1 MSEITVADPIHET
14 NTTRALTT
22 STSTSHDTSPEPFD
36 SERVPVTLGTDIRS
50 FLRVANRVEP
60 HDPRIAYLCRV
71 HAFEMAHIKDTY
83 STGRG
88 VRQFKTA
95 LLQRLEQDEVTTIAK
110 RKEKSD
116 LGELRRVHRHYKNII
131 DQRSDSWD
139 LENREV
145 TNAREIAPVL
155 YEVLQRFTNAACPQ
169 GLAET
174 DIFVPY
180 NILPL
185 DHQGNQ
191 QEIMRLPEIK
201 AALTAL
207 RNIRGLPVMQDL
219 QKPGAAVDLFDCLQ
233 CWFGFQ
239 EGNVANQREHLILLL
254 ANTHI
259 RQASKETFE
268 LKLGDGAVDELMKK
282 FFKNYTNWCKFLGR
296 KRNIRLPYVKQDAQQ
311 YKILYIGLYLLIWG
325 EAANLRFMPECL
337 CYIFHH
343 VSVLSNPI
351 LHLQGASVLFAG
363 CKELQHARA
372 LLKHNLMFYES
383 SDSHR
388 AEFFCQ
394 FDGKWLMMAYE
405 LHGMLTGAVSS
416 TTWEKVLPAYG
427 GQPESFLNNEAE
439 KNKSGMADHS
449 TWRNYDDLN
458 EYFWSPDCF
467 QIGWPMRL
475 DHDFFCMHPSDNSKG
490 IKSRGTVEA
499 KEEREGHEDEEMG
512 LKSEGNEDEDTGV
525 TMEEVREQK
534 WLGKTNFV
542 ETRSFWQIFRSFDRM
557 WSFFIL
563 SLQAL
568 IIMACHDMES
578 PFQMFDAIVFED
590 VMSIFITSAI
600 LKVLQAILDIAF
612 TWKARHTMD
621 FYQRLKY
628 VLKLV
633 VAMIWTIVLPVC
645 YADSRRKH
653 TCHSTEYGS
662 WPGEWCISSY
672 MVAVAFYL
680 MTNAVEMV
688 LFLVPTVSKY
698 IEISNFQLCMIL
710 SWWTQEKATSGGLEP
725 CVGNMDTLGPFLAD
739 QSQVVSD
746 FLFRY
751 CLTLCYIVTVLGVVE
766 GPTRQIMKIGVK
778 EYDWHELFPKVK
790 SNAGAIVAIWS
801 PIILVFFMD
810 TQIWYSVFCTIFG
823 GVYGILHHLGEI
835 RTLGTLRSRFHSLP
849 SAFNVCLIP
858 SSLRNDQARKGRAFF
873 PKKFQKESETEK
885 NSVAKFVQV
894 WNQIIASFRLEDL
907 INNRELDLM
916 TIPLTPELFSGLV
929 RWPVFLLANK
939 FSTALNMARDFEGKD
954 EYLFRKIRKDH
965 HMYCAVKECY
975 ESLKLIL
982 ETLVVGDKEKRIV
995 FGILNA
1001 VEESIERL
1009 SLLEDFQMSELPT
1022 LHAKCI
1028 ELVELLVEGN
1038 KHHYGKVVKV
1048 LQDIFEVV
1056 THDMMTD
1063 SSRILDLLYS
1073 SEQIEGDTMHISGFP
1088 EPQLFASNHGQQS
1101 IKFPFPD
1108 NASLHKQVR
1117 F

>member
-14 NTTRALTT
+14 NTSRALTT

-116 LGELRRVHRHYKNII
+116 L
-131 DQRSDSWD
+131 
-139 LENREV
+139 
-145 TNAREIAPVL
+145 
-155 YEVLQRFTNAACPQ
+155 
-169 GLAET
+169 ET

-219 QKPGAAVDLFDCLQ
+219 QKPGASVDLFDCLQ

-254 ANTHI
+254 ANSHI
-259 RQASKETFE
+259 RQASKETFD

-282 FFKNYTNWCKFLGR
+282 FFKKL
-296 KRNIRLPYVKQDAQQ
+296 
-311 YKILYIGLYLLIWG
+311 YKLVQIFG
-325 EAANLRFMPECL
+325 EEKKHP
-337 CYIFHH
+337 

-351 LHLQGASVLFAG
+351 LHLQGCQCG
-363 CKELQHARA
+363 NI
-372 LLKHNLMFYES
+372 HNLLAFELL
-383 SDSHR
+383 R
-388 AEFFCQ
+388 
-394 FDGKWLMMAYE
+394 KMAYE

-512 LKSEGNEDEDTGV
+512 LKKSEGNEDEDTGV